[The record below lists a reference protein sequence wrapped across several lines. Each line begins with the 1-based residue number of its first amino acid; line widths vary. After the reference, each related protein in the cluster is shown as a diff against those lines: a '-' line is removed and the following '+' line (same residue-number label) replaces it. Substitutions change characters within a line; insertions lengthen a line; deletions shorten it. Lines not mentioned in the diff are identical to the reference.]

1 MDAQRVP
8 GLEDTGATLGGVW
21 KSMRHGR
28 RKRSTVMM
36 ALVSLLGGL
45 LQELDC
51 E

>member
-8 GLEDTGATLGGVW
+8 GLEDSGATLEGVW
-21 KSMRHGR
+21 KSVRHGR
-28 RKRSTVMM
+28 RKRSTGMKT
-36 ALVSLLGGL
+36 LVSLLGGL